1 MGASGS
7 QHSRLQPHN
16 HQWQP
21 YIATAGTHTLAAPS
35 TAPKRNLNAAQPHW
49 RVGRRQRSH
58 NQEPHG
64 QGARAY
70 PTPPAAL
77 DETKF
82 RAEGSHA
89 RKYQQRDSPSDASW
103 MEFMPPSPVIKE
115 FGAVSTQNSRFRKYM
130 EDECVAIPT
139 YKAFQGDPVKSS
151 FFGVYD
157 GHGGD
162 FCSKYAAAH
171 LHAKLSALM
180 ESRFHSNRLRDSQ
193 LSNQSTSTTS
203 SSIEY
208 TDIDADVLS
217 AEDIERCFA
226 ETFASVDKELE
237 AFDESGTSG
246 STAVTCLI
254 RSYNGRTMFH
264 VANVGDS
271 RAVFFSNGETSRLTV
286 DHKATNEDEVKRIKA
301 LKGIIL
307 NKRVGGVVAVTR
319 ALGQADEKPFIS
331 SAPHTE
337 SVEVVCDDAFLVLV
351 SDGVSDVFRDEELT
365 QFVSERLAAGEK
377 ALAVCRQLLDRAKE
391 RGSMDNMTAVLVRF
405 GAEDE

>member
-1 MGASGS
+1 MGATAS
-7 QHSRLQPHN
+7 QHSRHHPNYQR
-16 HQWQP
+16 QP
-21 YIATAGTHTLAAPS
+21 YIPTAGANTLPAPS
-35 TAPKRNLNAAQPHW
+35 VTPIRNGNAVQPHW
-49 RVGRRQRSH
+49 RVGRRQRPHS
-58 NQEPHG
+58 QEPQSHG
-64 QGARAY
+64 VKAYQG
-70 PTPPAAL
+70 PLAAL
-77 DETKF
+77 NSIKF
-82 RAEGSHA
+82 RTDGSHA
-89 RKYQQRDSPSDASW
+89 RKHQQGDSPSDASW
-103 MEFMPPSPVIKE
+103 MEFMPPSPVVKE
-115 FGAVSTQNSRFRKYM
+115 FGAVSTQNRRFRKHM
-130 EDECVAIPT
+130 EDECVVIPK
-139 YKAFQGDPVKSS
+139 YKAFPGDPVKSS
-151 FFGVYD
+151 FFAVYD

-162 FCSKYAAAH
+162 FCAKYAAAH
-171 LHAKLSALM
+171 LHARLSALL
-180 ESRFHSNRLRDSQ
+180 ESRFHTSRLRDSQ

-203 SSIEY
+203 SSLEY

-217 AEDIERCFA
+217 AEDIERCYA
-226 ETFASVDKELE
+226 EAFASVDKELE

-246 STAVTCLI
+246 STAVTCLV

-337 SVEVVCDDAFLVLV
+337 SVEVCDDAFLVLV

-377 ALAVCRQLLDRAKE
+377 ALPICRQLLESAKE
-391 RGSMDNMTAVLVRF
+391 RGSMDNLTAVLVRF